1 LNEPVSVPAPT
12 QAVRRQVG
20 AVRRRSNLHVV
31 QHAIALW
38 VAIAAAV
45 ATSVVLSALRSGRAV
60 FALVALAGLLA
71 LCVTTALVVR
81 HVRARWL
88 RARDAP
94 AHIDRARGLRG
105 RLASVLELD
114 ALEGRDPSPFF
125 ALLVRQNVDA
135 MPSWRAEE
143 MVPDVVPIR
152 AFASAI
158 AALCALAMAVVMAP
172 TLRPPP
178 PHVIVGD
185 RPMDFTATG
194 RSHEGADRLLVAPGI
209 ERRGPHGAGS
219 DRSADERDDEVASA
233 LAGASA
239 TLQDWLQQALGAEE
253 RWEAGEPV
261 PANPEANPG
270 QKGAHGPQAE
280 HHPATTAAADDR
292 ASPSGERKPADE
304 TGPAAYPAGGSATEP
319 GGGGPGA
326 GAGTDSDPTL
336 YGEPDREPVT
346 GRDRF
351 ELGIAARVRTRR
363 GTDMGTWSDAPAADG
378 DRHPVLAGQQ
388 RSEEQGHRMPVPP
401 SFAPL
406 VRRLY
411 AHAPSGEG
419 DSR

>member
-1 LNEPVSVPAPT
+1 M

-45 ATSVVLSALRSGRAV
+45 ATLVVLSALRTGRAV
-60 FALVALAGLLA
+60 FALVALAGFLAVCMVTVLL
-71 LCVTTALVVR
+71 VR
-81 HVRARWL
+81 HMRTRWL

-94 AHIDRARGLRG
+94 ARIDRARGLRG

-114 ALEGRDPSPFF
+114 ALPGRERSAFF

-135 MPSWRAEE
+135 MPSWRAEA

-158 AALCALAMAVVMAP
+158 AALCALAMVVVMAP

-178 PHVIVGD
+178 PRVIVGD
-185 RPMDFTATG
+185 RPMDFIVAG
-194 RSHEGADRLLVAPGI
+194 RSHEGADRLLVAPGN
-209 ERRGPHGAGS
+209 ERPRADGARTG
-219 DRSADERDDEVASA
+219 RSVDGRDPEAGGAIARASA
-233 LAGASA
+233 S
-239 TLQDWLQQALGAEE
+239 LQDWLQQALGAEE

-261 PANPEANPG
+261 PANRDQP
-270 QKGAHGPQAE
+270 GAHDRQAE
-280 HHPATTAAADDR
+280 HHPTTTPAADDR
-292 ASPSGERKPADE
+292 ASPGGEGKPADE
-304 TGPAAYPAGGSATEP
+304 TGSASRPAGANATEP
-319 GGGGPGA
+319 GSGGPGA
-326 GAGTDSDPTL
+326 GAGTGSDPAL

-351 ELGIAARVRTRR
+351 ELGIAARVRTRS
-363 GTDMGTWSDAPAADG
+363 GSDMGSWSEAPAADA
-378 DRHPVLAGQQ
+378 DRHPILAGQQ
-388 RSEEQGHRMPVPP
+388 RSDEQGHRMPVPP

-411 AHAPSGEG
+411 AHVPPGEG